1 MEQQI
6 AVMSQKDGAMR
17 VTGGSVMNE
26 KELTR
31 SIISVARDAGWL
43 VSHAYNSR
51 KSEPG
56 LPDLI
61 MVKPPRVIFA
71 EIKTEKGRLST
82 GRMNKANTRWLP
94 GQDDWLEA
102 LSHCIGVE
110 YYLWRPGD
118 VENAYAIIMRG

>member
-1 MEQQI
+1 LRLWVSSLHPLMLEADLQ
-6 AVMSQKDGAMR
+6 
-17 VTGGSVMNE
+17 
-26 KELTR
+26 R
-31 SIISVARDAGWL
+31 SIISVARDAGFL
-43 VSHAYNSR
+43 VYATYRSQR
-51 KSEPG
+51 SEPG
-56 LPDLI
+56 FPDLV